1 MASILLFGAGSIGAV
16 YTYTF
21 LQAGAHVTAICR
33 SNYFAV
39 KKDGFTMY
47 SKKFGDVQF
56 TPDVLR
62 SAEEAAGKSWDY
74 VVICSKSFPGSKPSL
89 ADMIRPAVGPSTAIV
104 LIQNGI
110 QIEQEV
116 AKAFPENP
124 ILSCVVYLPSTQ
136 TEPGVIHYSEMM
148 NLLEIG
154 TYPVNAPESH
164 KRAAEQFGELVI
176 KGGGDAKVYDD
187 IQPLRWSKLIINA
200 SWNPISALSLCTD
213 ADFLRSSPHAVD
225 FVWAVMKEI
234 VGLAQALKIE
244 GIDENLAEWQLSR
257 AKKRTVGV
265 TPSMLQDVQANRP
278 FELEAIVGNT
288 VRLAR
293 EKGVKMPLLDA
304 IYALAKGLFDAG
316 ERSRQ

>member
-1 MASILLFGAGSIGAV
+1 MASVLLFGAGSIGAV

-33 SNYFAV
+33 SNYSAV

-56 TPDVLR
+56 TPNVIR
-62 SAEEAAGKSWDY
+62 SAEEAANKSWDY
-74 VVICSKSFPGSKPSL
+74 VVVCSKSVPGSKPSL
-89 ADMIRPAVGPSTAIV
+89 ADQIRPAVGPSTAIV

-110 QIEQEV
+110 QIEQEA
-116 AKAFPENP
+116 AKAFRENP

-136 TEPGVIHYSEMM
+136 TEPGVIHYSEML

-154 TYPVNAPESH
+154 TYPANAPESH
-164 KRAAEQFGELVI
+164 KRTADQFSDLVI

-244 GIDENLAEWQLSR
+244 GIDEKLAEWQLSR

-278 FELEAIVGNT
+278 FEVEAIVGNT

-316 ERSRQ
+316 ERSRE